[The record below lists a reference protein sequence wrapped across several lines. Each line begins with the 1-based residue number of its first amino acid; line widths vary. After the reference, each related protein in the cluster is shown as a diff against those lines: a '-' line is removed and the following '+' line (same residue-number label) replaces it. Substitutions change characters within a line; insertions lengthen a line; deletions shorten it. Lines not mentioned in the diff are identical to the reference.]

1 MSKYSSTFLKSLND
15 EPLLEAKEGSKK
27 KLLLGKS
34 EMTEKKMTPAE
45 KKERNKI
52 FKGLDKKAVVKK
64 YGKDIR
70 GAIATKKAMELK
82 ENSEPYSDLNS
93 SYHIFPYLKVVHNW
107 KNKDEFTEWL
117 YKEIDIEPG
126 IDIDSKVENWTHA
139 QIVAYY
145 FDEYCYA
152 NRDDYYD
159 FYEDPYDEDE
169 VDSEAYEDT
178 LKLLKNYYK
187 KFKQWKKVQDTY
199 KKGTQAT
206 NEEWDMTGLEEAAGD
221 EAQGDET
228 AWKASLDKGTNP
240 DDFKVADNPQL
251 AIDKTG
257 IHAAHEWIKRLEDM
271 AHFVNGTGPE
281 SLNSQINL
289 LELKNSVPFRGVV
302 RREEKRITKLAES
315 LRGLAEVFKSVVITS
330 EKKIKD
336 ASER

>member
-27 KLLLGKS
+27 KLLLSKS

-82 ENSEPYSDLNS
+82 
-93 SYHIFPYLKVVHNW
+93 
-107 KNKDEFTEWL
+107 
-117 YKEIDIEPG
+117 
-126 IDIDSKVENWTHA
+126 
-139 QIVAYY
+139 
-145 FDEYCYA
+145 
-152 NRDDYYD
+152 
-159 FYEDPYDEDE
+159 
-169 VDSEAYEDT
+169 
-178 LKLLKNYYK
+178 
-187 KFKQWKKVQDTY
+187 
-199 KKGTQAT
+199 
-206 NEEWDMTGLEEAAGD
+206 EAAGD